1 MEIDRERERQK
12 LFPALTAAERQIERD
27 RESERGL
34 QRQSESFGWSVSTVS
49 SSSTVNNKVRDRGR
63 EPLS

>member
-12 LFPALTAAERQIERD
+12 LFPALTAAEREMERD

-34 QRQSESFGWSVSTVS
+34 QRQCESFGWSVSTVS